1 MSLTPHPWSRGFAW
15 TPRTGPFVRIT
26 RAQAEQY
33 DALGYVALEGAL
45 APEVVA
51 ELVAHLD
58 PLEAKTDAFLRA
70 QPEQRFFI
78 ADAGAI
84 TFTVNPA
91 GRDARLREL
100 ISSRPFAELAHDL
113 LGTEVRL
120 YWDQA
125 VYKKSEKPRTFG
137 WHQDNGYGFIEP
149 QGYLTFWVALTDAT
163 LENGCLEVLPGM
175 HRHGT
180 FAHDTGASGI
190 FLPLPEPLPPGLP
203 SPVALPVSAGTIVA
217 MSSLLPHRTGPNDT
231 PDVRK
236 AYVVQCC
243 EERAVYWRGD
253 VSKPAPESYEPVV
266 QLPETRQW
274 KLAF

>member
-1 MSLTPHPWSRGFAW
+1 VTLTPHPWSRDFAW
-15 TPRTGPFVRIT
+15 APRTGPLVRVS

-33 DALGYVALEGAL
+33 DALGYVAIEGAL

-100 ISSRPFAELAHDL
+100 ISSRVFAELAHDL
-113 LGTEVRL
+113 LGPEVRL

-149 QGYLTFWVALTDAT
+149 QGYLTFWVALTDT
-163 LENGCLEVLPGM
+163 TRENGCLEVLPGL
-175 HRHGT
+175 HKLGT
-180 FAHDTGASGI
+180 LAHHTDASGI
-190 FLPLPEPLPPGLP
+190 FLPLPEPLPPELP
-203 SPVALPVSAGTIVA
+203 APVALPVPAGTIVA
-217 MSSLLPHRTGPNDT
+217 MSSLLPHRTGPNTT
-231 PDVRK
+231 PHVRK

-253 VSKPAPESYEPVV
+253 ASKPEPETHEPVV
-266 QLPETRQW
+266 ELPEARQW
-274 KLAF
+274 KLKL

>member
-1 MSLTPHPWSRGFAW
+1 MSITPHPWSRDFAW
-15 TPRTGPFVRIT
+15 TPRTGPFLRVT

-33 DALGYVALEGAL
+33 DALGYVAIEDAL

-58 PLEAKTDAFLRA
+58 PLEAKTDAFLRT
-70 QPEQRFFI
+70 QPDQRFFI

-91 GRDARLREL
+91 GRDARLREI
-100 ISSRPFAELAHDL
+100 ISSCVFAELAHDL
-113 LGTEVRL
+113 LGPAVRL

-149 QGYLTFWVALTDAT
+149 QGYLTFWIALTDAT
-163 LENGCLEVLPGM
+163 RENGCLEVLPGL
-175 HRHGT
+175 HKLGT
-180 FAHDTGASGI
+180 LAHHTDASGI
-190 FLPLPEPLPPGLP
+190 FLPLPESLPPQLP
-203 SPVALPVSAGTIVA
+203 APVALPVPAGTIVA
-217 MSSLLPHRTGPNDT
+217 MSSLLPHRTGPNNT
-231 PDVRK
+231 PHVRK

-253 VSKPAPESYEPVV
+253 ASKPVPESYELVV
-266 QLPETRQW
+266 ELPDMRQW
-274 KLAF
+274 KLTL

>member
-1 MSLTPHPWSRGFAW
+1 MTLTPHPWSRDFAW
-15 TPRTGPFVRIT
+15 TPRTGPFVRVT

-33 DALGYVALEGAL
+33 DALGYVAIEGAL

-58 PLEAKTDAFLRA
+58 PLEARTDAFLRER
-70 QPEQRFFI
+70 PEQRFFI
-78 ADAGAI
+78 ADAAAI

-100 ISSRPFAELAHDL
+100 ISSRVFAELAHDL
-113 LGTEVRL
+113 LGPEVRL

-137 WHQDNGYGFIEP
+137 WHQDNGYGFISP
-149 QGYLTFWVALTDAT
+149 QGYLTLWVALTNAT
-163 LENGCLEVLPGM
+163 RENGCLEVLPGM
-175 HRHGT
+175 HRFGT
-180 FAHDTGASGI
+180 FAHNMDASGI
-190 FLPLPEPLPPGLP
+190 FLPLSEPLPPQLP
-203 SPVALPVSAGTIVA
+203 APVALPVPAGTIVA
-217 MSSLLPHRTGPNDT
+217 MSSLLPHRTGPNT
-231 PDVRK
+231 TRQVRK

-253 VSKPAPESYEPVV
+253 ASKPAPETHEPVV
-266 QLPETRQW
+266 ELSEARQW
-274 KLAF
+274 KLAL